1 MSLSKR
7 RLASSIGRVQ
17 STRAPV
23 ALRAGIGSRSP
34 LDAALGAFCTEC
46 DAAIVALRQALRTLA
61 ETAASDPLRPQD
73 VSRRFAINKNLTW
86 KFARVLLAADS
97 FEAISML
104 PGAEG
109 VEIYLRAFE
118 AAGIGRTHTD
128 AVREALRQFDAVVA
142 RHFGD
147 RAQLEV
153 VLDGLRSDGNL
164 ESSRRMAFKGM
175 SGVFGV
181 RARVRMTMQL
191 IFPSAEAPDTG
202 DIAQVVGLAGLQ
214 RLRPIGALPVFRTS
228 SHTRSV
234 ASNLQPL
241 FGSPEGDHTDFL
253 LRDFSSFPNATVCA
267 RDLPGRKVI
276 ELSEGPLGRIGES
289 DLFFGTLL
297 RGTMNTRRKPND
309 ASNDFVSNV
318 SIPSESLLLDFYCH
332 RSLLGTDSMTTSV
345 HSTLGQPLADDDAQ
359 REQSALPIDLAP
371 MMLEQLSE
379 APPVP
384 LMPRYQEM
392 VDFAFRATG
401 QDIREFRLMRVALEF
416 PPAPAAV
423 LVKWTLPE

>member
-7 RLASSIGRVQ
+7 RMASNIGRVPA
-17 STRAPV
+17 TRA
-23 ALRAGIGSRSP
+23 AASARAVIGRRSP

-46 DAAIVALRQALRTLA
+46 DAAIVALRHALRTLA
-61 ETAASDPLRPQD
+61 DAAGSDPLRPQD
-73 VSRRFAINKNLTW
+73 VSRKFAINKNLTW

-97 FEAISML
+97 FEAIAML
-104 PGAEG
+104 PGSEG

-118 AAGIGRTHTD
+118 TAGIGRAHTD
-128 AVREALRQFDAVVA
+128 SVRDALRQFDAVVA

-175 SGVFGV
+175 SGVFGM
-181 RARVRMTMQL
+181 RARVRLTMQL
-191 IFPSAEAPDTG
+191 LFPSAETPGMG
-202 DIAQVVGLAGLQ
+202 DIAQVVGTAGLQ

-228 SHTRSV
+228 AQSEAA
-234 ASNLQPL
+234 ASRLQPL
-241 FGSPEGDHTDFL
+241 FNSPQGEHTEFL
-253 LRDFSSFPNATVCA
+253 LREFSSFPNATVCA

-289 DLFFGTLL
+289 DLFFGTLI
-297 RGTMNTRRKPND
+297 RGTMNIRRVPGD

-318 SIPSESLLLDFYCH
+318 SIPSESLVLDFYCH
-332 RSLLGTDSMTTSV
+332 RSLIGTESMATSV
-345 HSTLGQPLADDDAQ
+345 HSTLGQPLTGDDAQ
-359 REQSALPIDLAP
+359 REQTALPIDLAP
-371 MMLEQLSE
+371 LAFEHLTE
-379 APPVP
+379 APAIPT
-384 LMPRYQEM
+384 MPRYQQM

-401 QDIREFRLMRVALEF
+401 QDIREFRLMRVAIEF